1 VTDTKKI
8 LVISLGGA
16 GDTLMATPL
25 LHELRGAFP
34 DAALDV
40 LTMQGA
46 VARDILSGNPNINE
60 HLHYNFMREPF
71 FKSMAYCRMLR
82 RRNYDLSFTVMPQ
95 NRWEYNVITRLIG
108 ARERVGFCFLISC
121 GSFGRWLL
129 TKLVPEKRVHL
140 VENNLRLIT
149 KGLGLSLQKS
159 SHNLE
164 LFLTQHHR
172 AQAEAFLGAH
182 ALQDEKIRLVGLHP
196 GSGTTKNLIL
206 KRWPLEKWGELARL
220 LGRDERVHILLFGG
234 PEEQG
239 LREAIEKDSQLP
251 ASRILDAGNLPI
263 LEVAALMERLD
274 GFVCNDA
281 LLTHVAAAVNIPT
294 VVIQGPLPHW
304 STRPYACRKY
314 KVVRLDLPCS
324 PCYGYAKYGI
334 RCTNRMRVQCLK
346 EITPQQVAAALK
358 ELTDAP

>member
-1 VTDTKKI
+1 V
-8 LVISLGGA
+8 LVLDRPNPINGMTIEDNCLNPDWSSFVGRY
-16 GDTLMATPL
+16 PL
-25 LHELRGAFP
+25 PMRHG
-34 DAALDV
+34 
-40 LTMQGA
+40 LTM
-46 VARDILSGNPNINE
+46 
-60 HLHYNFMREPF
+60 
-71 FKSMAYCRMLR
+71 
-82 RRNYDLSFTVMPQ
+82 
-95 NRWEYNVITRLIG
+95 
-108 ARERVGFCFLISC
+108 
-121 GSFGRWLL
+121 
-129 TKLVPEKRVHL
+129 
-140 VENNLRLIT
+140 
-149 KGLGLSLQKS
+149 
-159 SHNLE
+159 
-164 LFLTQHHR
+164 
-172 AQAEAFLGAH
+172 
-182 ALQDEKIRLVGLHP
+182 
-196 GSGTTKNLIL
+196 
-206 KRWPLEKWGELARL
+206 GELARL